1 MRPTVPRLKSRTTL
15 ATALAAAA
23 ALALLLTLFATWP
36 ASAQTARPQI
46 QGSITIANPAQA
58 TGAYLGI
65 GDVIWFKIRPS
76 KDLAPISVTPA
87 ISDANHFH
95 FLYEISG
102 SAAQAKLA
110 GIASD
115 SAGQFLLYKHT
126 IAAGNYTGAD
136 GGLYFYRYPAPA
148 VSPHLQAA
156 DGSGQF
162 NFNAPANNSALAG
175 SARVAAAG
183 PNYFVLGSQP
193 VANPEDIEMVNPPGA
208 GWHRPGDVITMRL
221 VHPATRLAAIP
232 DPDAK
237 AAQNY
242 LRFVVG
248 PNSARPNSTNQRDAY
263 LTEVGNA
270 GRSGYIEFQYT
281 VQAGDSDP
289 DGIQIH
295 SVGSPANG
303 GHICPE
309 ELGPDC
315 NAVSNA
321 LRIHGRDP
329 LYVLP
334 SARIAGPELAWS
346 DAAQTE
352 ITLAQNVAFPQTGDY
367 SAIGGVTGAVAGY
380 PVIYSAA
387 SNLPA
392 GLKLGDHNGRAL
404 IYGTPTATTTGQAVT
419 ITAADTT
426 GRQAEIAVNL
436 IVNEFVAVSLPA
448 NTDGRYNFT
457 SYLQGRNR
465 GGGQLPEATGSAPIT
480 YALTQRDGSALPVCV
495 KYNGDAGRP
504 GFLVVNVDF
513 SLCHRLTRSETLP
526 LRFTATGPD
535 GQTATLDLSFTI
547 DPGQHPTNP
556 DDVRSTTRD
565 VQDMDANDNGLIEI
579 TTPEQLM
586 AIRYD
591 TDGDG
596 NPSSNPS
603 LVEYYALPLLEPY
616 GGFHGSP
623 TATGC
628 PDTGC
633 IGYELAN
640 DIDLNQLEP
649 WWKYADS
656 FQILTNVQIG
666 DTQTPHPWNA
676 IFDGNGYTITGV
688 NFQQPGKNAVGL
700 FGVIGPNGVVR
711 NLGLVRPANRG
722 DQSVGALAGI
732 NRGTIENV
740 YVLNGNVA
748 ADSSTAGLIAGE
760 NYGVIRNFWAT
771 GSVNTALGA
780 GAAVGGN
787 YGAGIISHGWTD
799 GFTEQNAPL
808 GSGQG
813 FTYLTGYSMG
823 SATLTAAR
831 ELDARAAT
839 AGGNVRSYLT
849 TDAGLKAAT
858 AAAGFT
864 AVWDAAVW
872 DFGDA
877 CQRPALKSAGHTPA
891 KQSEA
896 RQSACAATE

>member
-1 MRPTVPRLKSRTTL
+1 MRPTVPRLKSPL
-15 ATALAAAA
+15 IPATAIAAA
-23 ALALLLTLFATWP
+23 ALALLLTLSAIRP
-36 ASAQTARPQI
+36 AAAQDARPQL

-58 TGAYLGI
+58 PGAYLGV

-76 KDLAPISVTPA
+76 KDLEQISVTPA

-95 FLYEISG
+95 FLYEIGG
-102 SAAQAKLA
+102 SAAKAKLA
-110 GIASD
+110 GIATD
-115 SAGQFLLYKHT
+115 SAGQFLLYQHT
-126 IAAGNYTGAD
+126 ITAGKYTGAD
-136 GGLYFYRYPAPA
+136 GNLYFYRYPAPA
-148 VSPHLQAA
+148 VSAHLQAA

-162 NFNAPANNSALAG
+162 NFNAPANNSPLAG

-183 PNYFVLGSQP
+183 PNYFVLGSRP
-193 VANPEDIEMVNPPGA
+193 VANPEDIEMVNPPGS

-221 VHPATRLAAIP
+221 VHSSTRLAAIP
-232 DPDAK
+232 DPDDK

-248 PNSARPNSTNQRDAY
+248 PNSDRPNSANQRDAY

-303 GHICPE
+303 GHVCPE

-315 NAVSNA
+315 NAISNA

-346 DAAQTE
+346 DSAQTE
-352 ITLAQNVAFPQTGDY
+352 ITLAQNVAFPKTGDY
-367 SAIGGVTGAVAGY
+367 NAIGGVTGAVAGY

-387 SNLPA
+387 ANLPA
-392 GLKLGDHNGRAL
+392 GLKLGDHNGRAV
-404 IYGTPTATTTGQAVT
+404 IYGTPAATSTGQSVT

-426 GRQAEIAVNL
+426 GRQAEIAVT
-436 IVNEFVAVSLPA
+436 ITVNEFVAVSLPA
-448 NTDGRYNFT
+448 NTDGRYNFV
-457 SYLQGRNR
+457 SYLQDRNR

-480 YALTQRDGSALPVCV
+480 YALTQRDGSALPVCIG
-495 KYNGDAGRP
+495 YNGDASRP
-504 GFLVVNVDF
+504 GFLVANTDF
-513 SLCHRLTRSETLP
+513 SPCHQLTSRETVP

-535 GQTATLDLSFTI
+535 GQTATIDLSFTI
-547 DPGQHPTNP
+547 DPGAHPTNP
-556 DDVRSTTRD
+556 GDVRSGSAR
-565 VQDMDANDNGLIEI
+565 VIQDMDTNDNGLIEI

-596 NPSSNPS
+596 RSSNES
-603 LVEYYALPLLEPY
+603 LVEYYAIPLLAPY

-623 TATGC
+623 SAATGC

-640 DIDLNQLEP
+640 DIDLNQLEA

-656 FQILTNVQIG
+656 FQILTNVQIDG
-666 DTQTPHPWNA
+666 TQTTQPWNA
-676 IFDGNGYTITGV
+676 IFDGNGHTITGV
-688 NFQQPGKNAVGL
+688 NFQQPGENAIGL

-711 NLGLVRPANRG
+711 NLGLVNPNNRG
-722 DQSVGALAGI
+722 DQSVGAIAGI
-732 NRGTIENV
+732 NRGAIENV
-740 YVLNGNVA
+740 YVLNGTVA

-760 NYGVIRNFWAT
+760 NYGRIRNFWAT

-787 YGAGIISHGWTD
+787 YGAGAVSHGWTD

-808 GSGQG
+808 GGSQG
-813 FTYLTGYSMG
+813 FTYLTGYSMSG
-823 SATLTAAR
+823 ATLTAAR
-831 ELDARAAT
+831 EIDSRAAT
-839 AGGNVRSYLT
+839 AGDDVRAYLT
-849 TDAGLKAAT
+849 TDAGLQAAT

-864 AVWDAAVW
+864 TVWDAAIW
-872 DFGDA
+872 DFGDN
-877 CQRPALKSAGHTPA
+877 CQRPTLKSAGHTTA
-891 KQSEA
+891 KQSDA
-896 RQSACAATE
+896 RQSTCAAE